1 MPIMNHDIYSY
12 EMFGYNLAEEEIKVV
27 YKIDGAEGRALLFN
41 RKENTA
47 LVVWD
52 DGMEADWIN
61 ISALII

>member
-1 MPIMNHDIYSY
+1 
-12 EMFGYNLAEEEIKVV
+12 MFGYNLAEEEIKVV

-41 RKENTA
+41 RKENKA